1 MTSQV
6 IPPDLIEDGEGG
18 EISAAAPITGAEGG
32 ETLIGQA
39 GIVLKQPTPGE
50 VVRIVSELGHRYTV
64 NFDPA
69 EAQVMVVGDDYVL
82 AFANGGQIVIEGLGA
97 LASKPDAPSFEI
109 AGLEISSGALF
120 DQGLVQSAGGDG
132 SAFSTAIE
140 TAAAPPGAEGT
151 GATQYTDDTGETI
164 ELLEAQDTI
173 SPVELEFS
181 SLDIPVVD
189 LAVVEEEPLFPPVAN
204 DDLDMVFLGGNATTG
219 NVLTGI
225 DTDLPPNDGIL
236 AADDPGS
243 SGPLEIISVSSDLE
257 TKGTA
262 DANSS
267 GVITLDSLL
276 GGNLEIDLNTG
287 EYTYSV
293 PRGANVLGSP
303 LDVFVYAI
311 ENADGLTD
319 SASLTIEINF
329 DQ

>member
-18 EISAAAPITGAEGG
+18 EISAAAPITGAEGA

-64 NFDPA
+64 YFDPA
-69 EAQVMVVGDDYVL
+69 DAQVMVVGDDFVL
-82 AFANGGQIVIEGLGA
+82 AFANGGQIVIEGLWA
-97 LASKPDAPSFEI
+97 LASRPDAPSFEI

-204 DDLDMVFLGGNATTG
+204 DDLDMVFLGDATTG

-276 GGNLEIDLNTG
+276 MGNLEIDLNTG
-287 EYTYSV
+287 EYTYVSGNV
-293 PRGANVLGSP
+293 PGSP

-319 SASLTIEINF
+319 SASLTIEIKSDF